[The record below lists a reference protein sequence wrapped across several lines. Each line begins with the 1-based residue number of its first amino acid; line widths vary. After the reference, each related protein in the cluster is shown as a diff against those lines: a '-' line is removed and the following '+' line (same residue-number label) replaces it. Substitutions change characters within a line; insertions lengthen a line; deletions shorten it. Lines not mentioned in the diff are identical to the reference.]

1 MGKTVTR
8 YSESFKLKVVS
19 ELENGKI
26 NGICEARERYG
37 ISGGGTVQYWLRQY
51 GKNHLLNKV
60 VKVQT
65 ADEEN
70 EIKKLKAENKKLEKN
85 LANLYMD
92 FKLEEAFLK
101 IACKRDGITVK
112 EFKKKHELMR

>member
-1 MGKTVTR
+1 MRKRVMR

-26 NGICEARERYG
+26 KGICEARELYG
-37 ISGGGTVQYWLRQY
+37 ISGGGTVQGWLRQY

-65 ADEEN
+65 ADEHS
-70 EIKKLKAENKKLEKN
+70 EIKRLKTENKKLEKR
-85 LANLYMD
+85 LADLYMD
-92 FKLEEAFLK
+92 FKLEEEFLK
-101 IACKRDGITVK
+101 LACKRAGTKVE
-112 EFKKKHELMR
+112 EFKKKVELK